1 MVQRKAKRKATGKP
15 TPKSPLPSARQA
27 APTAPLARPARS
39 AAAATAEPDDLALL
53 ARIRDI
59 WDRSRTQAARSVNT
73 AHVCANWL
81 IGQQIVE
88 AEQQGQR
95 RAGYGQALLKTL
107 SAQLAAEFG
116 SGFSVSGL
124 QYMRGFYLAYPELL
138 VADNQHAVRVE
149 SAAAQMQHAL
159 RDELNAESG
168 LPGSQPHEQPGG
180 KQAAVAAWR
189 PGLLHPAL
197 SWTHYRLLVKVERRE
212 VRDFYEI
219 EALRSG
225 WSARQ
230 LERQINSLLFE
241 RLLKSRD
248 KRGVLALANEG
259 LLPARPRDA
268 IKDPYVLEF
277 LDLPQS
283 HRLVESRLEEALL
296 SQLQAFLLELGSGFA
311 FVGRQQR
318 LTLDGDH
325 FYPDLVFY
333 HVKLKCY
340 VVIDLKVGK
349 LGHGDLGQMLL
360 YVNYY
365 DREVATAGDN
375 PTIGLILCS
384 EKNDAV
390 VRYVLADRN
399 EQVFAS
405 RYQLH
410 LPTEAQLQDELRREL
425 AQLQGAAPT
434 ITPPGEEQA

>member
-1 MVQRKAKRKATGKP
+1 MATRGATRTTPRKVTQRAT
-15 TPKSPLPSARQA
+15 QA
-27 APTAPLARPARS
+27 AA
-39 AAAATAEPDDLALL
+39 PDDAALL
-53 ARIRDI
+53 ERIRGI
-59 WDRSRTQAARSVNT
+59 WERSRTQAARSINT

-88 AEQQGQR
+88 AEQRGKR

-107 SAQLAAEFG
+107 SSQLAGEFG
-116 SGFSVSGL
+116 SGFSVSAL
-124 QYMRGFYLAYPELL
+124 QYMRGFYLAYPQLL
-138 VADNQHAVRVE
+138 ATDNQHAVRVE
-149 SAAAQMQHAL
+149 FTAAQIQHAPRDESAAA
-159 RDELNAESG
+159 
-168 LPGSQPHEQPGG
+168 GG
-180 KQAAVAAWR
+180 DRCAWR

-230 LERQINSLLFE
+230 LERQINSMLFE

-248 KRGVLALANEG
+248 KQGVLALANEG
-259 LLPARPRDA
+259 LQPVRPRDA

-277 LDLPQS
+277 LGLPQS
-283 HRLVESRLEEALL
+283 HRLVESRLEEALIN
-296 SQLQAFLLELGSGFA
+296 QLQAFLLELGSGFA

-340 VVIDLKVGK
+340 MVIDLKVGK

-365 DREVATAGDN
+365 DREVAATDDN

-410 LPTEAQLQDELRREL
+410 LPTEAQLQEELRREL
-425 AQLQGAAPT
+425 AQLQSAAPSA
-434 ITPPGEEQA
+434 TPRGKGSA

>member
-1 MVQRKAKRKATGKP
+1 MVTRGATRTSTRKATQRA
-15 TPKSPLPSARQA
+15 T
-27 APTAPLARPARS
+27 PTAARA
-39 AAAATAEPDDLALL
+39 AAAATPDDAALL
-53 ARIRDI
+53 ERIRGI
-59 WDRSRTQAARSVNT
+59 WERSRTQAARSVNT

-88 AEQQGQR
+88 AEQRGKR

-107 SAQLAAEFG
+107 SAQLAGEFG
-116 SGFSVSGL
+116 SGFSVSAL

-138 VADNQHAVRVE
+138 APDNQHAVRVE
-149 SAAAQMQHAL
+149 FSAAQIQHAPRDESAAA
-159 RDELNAESG
+159 
-168 LPGSQPHEQPGG
+168 GG
-180 KQAAVAAWR
+180 DRGAWR

-230 LERQINSLLFE
+230 LERQISSLLFE

-248 KRGVLALANEG
+248 KKGVLALANEG

-277 LDLPQS
+277 LDLPEA
-283 HRLVESRLEEALL
+283 HRLVESRVEEALL
-296 SQLQAFLLELGSGFA
+296 NQLQAFLLELGSGFA

-349 LGHGDLGQMLL
+349 LAHGDLGQMLL

-365 DREVATAGDN
+365 DREVATADDN

-425 AQLQGAAPT
+425 AQLQGTEPT
-434 ITPPGEEQA
+434 NPSPGKGPA